1 LNPVKRVRTKF
12 AGWARVGYLPLRTV
26 RLRLTALYGCLFL
39 VSGAGLLAIT
49 YLFVSHATS
58 TGFFVTSKNGGAIA
72 GFSSGSGPGGK
83 PIGHGVETVTGSFNS
98 GVVSGSGVP
107 TLIPGISGLT
117 AKQAA
122 QQTHQLQLL
131 AAATRSSE
139 LHTLLIESGIA
150 LAFMVILSIV
160 LGWLIAGRV
169 LRPLRTITAATRQ
182 ISATNLHE
190 RLAMDGPND
199 ELKELGN
206 TIDGLLER
214 LEASFRSQRQFVAN
228 ASHELRT
235 PLARQRTLAQ
245 VALTD
250 PRASVDSLRSAHER
264 ILVSGVQQERLLD
277 ALLTLTRVNA
287 GGERREWFD
296 LATVAREL
304 LVVKVAE
311 AELRDLRVDVVLA
324 SAPVLADRRLVEL
337 MLVNLLDN
345 AIRHNIPQG
354 GIEVE
359 TGWIDT
365 HAFVSIANDG
375 AMVQP
380 EEIGRLFE
388 PFQRLGAERTNRGEG
403 FGLGLCI
410 VEAVAKAQ
418 DAVVATRARETGGLS
433 LQVDFAGGD
442 DGGWQPA
449 ASVRTRARSVD
460 AAATKEGIEAL
471 QDG

>member
-1 LNPVKRVRTKF
+1 M
-12 AGWARVGYLPLRTV
+12 
-26 RLRLTALYGCLFL
+26 
-39 VSGAGLLAIT
+39 GAAQ
-49 YLFVSHATS
+49 A
-58 TGFFVTSKNGGAIA
+58 
-72 GFSSGSGPGGK
+72 GK
-83 PIGHGVETVTGSFNS
+83 PIGHGVETVTGSFSS
-98 GVVSGSGVP
+98 GIVRSGSGVP
-107 TLIPGISGLT
+107 TLIPGISGLN

-122 QQTHQLQLL
+122 EQSHQLQLL

-139 LHTLLIESGIA
+139 LHTLLMESGIA
-150 LAFMVILSIV
+150 LAIMVILSIV
-160 LGWLIAGRV
+160 LGWLMAGRV

-190 RLAMDGPND
+190 RLALDGPKD

-250 PRASVDSLRSAHER
+250 PGASVDSLRAAHER
-264 ILVSGVQQERLLD
+264 ILVSGVQQEQLLD

-287 GGERREWFD
+287 GSQRREWFD
-296 LATVAREL
+296 LAALAREL

-311 AELRDLRVDVVLA
+311 AELRGLRVDAVMA
-324 SAPVLADRRLVEL
+324 SAPIQADRRLIEL

-345 AIRHNIPQG
+345 AIRHNIPDG
-354 GIEVE
+354 GIEVV
-359 TGWIDT
+359 TGWTDE

-375 AMVQP
+375 PLVRP
-380 EEIGRLFE
+380 EEIHRLFE
-388 PFQRLGAERTNRGEG
+388 PFQRLGAERTNQGEG

-410 VEAVAKAQ
+410 VEAVTVAQ
-418 DAVVATRARETGGLS
+418 GAVLSTRSREPGGLS
-433 LQVDFAGGD
+433 IQVDFPEGD
-442 DGGWQPA
+442 EVGCEPVTSG
-449 ASVRTRARSVD
+449 RTRTRPAD
-460 AAATKEGIEAL
+460 TLGTAEATEAL
-471 QDG
+471 QVR